1 GRELP
6 SDDLLDRAG
15 SAPAATAPEQHL
27 LREEDQRELWRAV
40 ASLPGR
46 CQILLRTMAYDPDHS
61 YAQISAAL
69 AMPVGSIGPTR
80 ARALA
85 RLEREVERIGVT
97 YGARS

>member
-1 GRELP
+1 
-6 SDDLLDRAG
+6 
-15 SAPAATAPEQHL
+15 
-27 LREEDQRELWRAV
+27 
-40 ASLPGR
+40 
-46 CQILLRTMAYDPDHS
+46 MAYDPDHS

-97 YGARS
+97 HGARV